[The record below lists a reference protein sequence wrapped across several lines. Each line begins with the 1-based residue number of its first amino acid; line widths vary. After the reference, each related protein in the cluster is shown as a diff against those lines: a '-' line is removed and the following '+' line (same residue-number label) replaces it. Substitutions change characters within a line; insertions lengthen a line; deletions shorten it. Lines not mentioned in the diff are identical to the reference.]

1 MQNQSVV
8 VPEVHCCVGDV
19 GDAEK
24 AELVNAGYGAG
35 EEATV
40 RVIVV
45 LLVVH
50 DVEEVQGFLGGSVLA
65 QDSGEG

>member
-1 MQNQSVV
+1 M
-8 VPEVHCCVGDV
+8 GDV

-24 AELVNAGYGAG
+24 AELVSAGYGAG